1 MYDNRVIIESIRQSF
16 GGRMRNFRLDL
27 TRRVL
32 FCLVLVAPGTV
43 LAAPLCTGINPKA
56 STSFGDSNYWANH
69 NCKTEIRNGF
79 PMPDRN
85 CTPGAVDP
93 TVTLRMLKS
102 AGFRTSCVRDRATTA
117 RVKAATYDAYNIT
130 HPANNRGRNQVCE
143 LDHLV
148 SLELGGADTIDNI
161 WPQCGPSNV
170 ELGHRYF
177 KQKDSVENYL
187 AAAVRAGTISL
198 KDAQEKIAKDW
209 TQFLGP
215 AGAWSRQYQRRLS
228 GGD

>member
-1 MYDNRVIIESIRQSF
+1 
-16 GGRMRNFRLDL
+16 MRGSRFDFARRL
-27 TRRVL
+27 V
-32 FCLVLVAPGTV
+32 FCLVLFAPSLV
-43 LAAPLCTGINPKA
+43 LAAPVCTGINAKA
-56 STSFGDSNYWANH
+56 STSFGDPNYWTNH
-69 NCKTEIRNGF
+69 TCKTEIRNGF
-79 PMPDRN
+79 PMPDPN

-93 TVTLRMLKS
+93 SVTMRLLKS

-117 RVKAATYDAYNIT
+117 KAKAATYDAYNIA
-130 HPANNRGRNQVCE
+130 HPVNNTGRNQVCE

-161 WPQCGPSNV
+161 WPQCGPSGV
-170 ELGHRYF
+170 ELGDRYF

-187 AAAVRAGTISL
+187 AAEVRAGVISL

-215 AGAWSRQYQRRLS
+215 AGTWSQQHQNRRG

>member
-1 MYDNRVIIESIRQSF
+1 MVF
-16 GGRMRNFRLDL
+16 
-27 TRRVL
+27 
-32 FCLVLVAPGTV
+32 
-43 LAAPLCTGINPKA
+43 AAPICTGINPKA
-56 STSFGDSNYWANH
+56 STSFGDLNYWANH
-69 NCKTEIRNGF
+69 SCTTEIRNGL
-79 PMPDRN
+79 PIPDPN

-93 TVTLRMLKS
+93 TVTLKVLKS
-102 AGFRTSCVRDRATTA
+102 TAFRTSCVRDRATSA
-117 RVKAATYDAYNIT
+117 KAKAATYNAYKMP
-130 HPANNRGRNQVCE
+130 HPANNTGRNQVCE

-170 ELGHRYF
+170 ALGKRYF
-177 KQKDSVENYL
+177 KQKDAVENYL
-187 AAAVRAGTISL
+187 AAAVRGGTISL

-215 AGAWSRQYQRRLS
+215 ADDWQHQRRRG